1 MDGISIT
8 MAGHLSFAAAALSF
22 LMKDIILLRVIAI
35 LSSLLGIVY
44 NFFATAEP
52 LWLVIFWLSIF
63 IVINLYQ
70 TITIL
75 FESRLVEFTES
86 ELDIRN
92 KFFKQLSLTH
102 FKKLINLGKYQT
114 FPEEAR
120 IIRMNQDTP
129 ELKLII
135 SGAVKIKQN
144 DKILA
149 TLRAGS
155 FIGEISFMSGS
166 KASANVSASEETK
179 VIAWDQMGLR
189 KLLLANPSLHLIF
202 SEIINKDLSQKL
214 STKQ

>member
-8 MAGHLSFAAAALSF
+8 MVGHLSFAAAALSF
-22 LMKDIILLRVIAI
+22 LMRDIILLRVIAI
-35 LSSLLGIVY
+35 LSSLLGILY
-44 NFFATAEP
+44 NFFVAAEP
-52 LWLVIFWLSIF
+52 LWLVIFWLSVF

-75 FESRLVEFTES
+75 FESRLVEFSES

-92 KFFKQLSLTH
+92 KFLKQLSLSH
-102 FKKLINLGKYQT
+102 FKKLINLGRYQT
-114 FPEEAR
+114 FPEAAQ
-120 IIRMNQDTP
+120 IIRMNQDAP

-149 TLRAGS
+149 TLQAGS
-155 FIGEISFMSGS
+155 FIGEVSFTSGS

-179 VIAWDQMGLR
+179 VISWDQMGLR
-189 KLLLANPSLHLIF
+189 KLLLANPCLHLIF
-202 SEIINKDLSQKL
+202 SEIINKDLAQKL
-214 STKQ
+214 SAKQ

>member
-1 MDGISIT
+1 

-44 NFFATAEP
+44 NFFAAAEP

-92 KFFKQLSLTH
+92 KFFEQLSLTH
-102 FKKLINLGKYQT
+102 FKKLIN
-114 FPEEAR
+114 FF
-120 IIRMNQDTP
+120 
-129 ELKLII
+129 LIEKWLR
-135 SGAVKIKQN
+135 SFVVLRVSSHKIKSLFFKMFN
-144 DKILA
+144 ALIVISSKLP
-149 TLRAGS
+149 
-155 FIGEISFMSGS
+155 IGVGTI
-166 KASANVSASEETK
+166 
-179 VIAWDQMGLR
+179 
-189 KLLLANPSLHLIF
+189 
-202 SEIINKDLSQKL
+202 
-214 STKQ
+214 